1 MFNSPSEKQIIESL
15 KRHFRLH
22 LFDKAF
28 LELNKFNKKDLN
40 AFLNENSW
48 FRSEI
53 SNSSLKAY
61 FKLTGNNKL
70 YKFKNIEVF
79 LIENFTETYVKAVR
93 KNKQFLNDERINFWN
108 EKNFESFSQH
118 LKIWNAI
125 NLKEKEYWDKCERSL
140 KKVKCFSPSTF
151 ISALS
156 IALNEKDK
164 LYNKIP
170 LYFLPRLSRS
180 VDVILEYYLIYNTN
194 PQKDIVE
201 GNKDSSEEINLIL
214 EVLDYIL
221 EWVWYNQKVIDV
233 YVRTEEINLKEEEKF
248 LHSPEEN
255 YEYMLGQKRLNMTK
269 QFYKQKAEEY
279 IYLEKTKIN
288 QLSDNDTFIYCVA
301 TDIFISD
308 LKYNLNESWKDCL
321 MILANKLSALKII
334 HKEIFINKLKE
345 ETLIKLFN
353 KETFSLLVY
362 ENIKKYF
369 DRNSLNLKTE
379 VYPFIKFGDQY
390 LYFSIFHNSSD
401 VFYTMSDLV
410 FEHENAILNKIKM
423 INKLKDNEKN
433 EFEHLKKL
441 KSKINLASNNM
452 ENELVKICRQK
463 GWVKSI
469 SDAELSGK
477 PNEKHLPKGDIDL
490 YIQDETAQI
499 LVQFKR
505 NRISLQTEVIQSE
518 KDYKDEDAA
527 EQLLKAENYLKENP
541 GFCIEKDGYKYAQLQ
556 TNYKKWVVSTS
567 HEWIGNL
574 NDGVRKVNYF
584 ELIHIIQSGF
594 YEINKVNDLI
604 NIIENDTLL
613 KQHLKADPV
622 LLIDPNEHIV
632 NPNFLEINKIKEAD
646 TAFQKNEFE
655 KAIEILVAVLKNE
668 PENVSAICTMA
679 KVYYKDLKYISDLI
693 KKDDL
698 NYEQIK
704 VLYKKAEEYIDKA
717 LNYIPTDPYLNLWKG
732 HLLTKKGEI
741 LNGLKLLKENAQ
753 KFWYVSFKI
762 SDKHLIYRDLM
773 EDYILKRDQLFHQKK
788 LSNDDLTHLNS
799 I

>member
-1 MFNSPSEKQIIESL
+1 MSNKDSKKRVKDEAEEKFAKSNYKDLFSILYESL
-15 KRHFRLH
+15 SIEEFYNFCSKKRWLSRESGRFFFINFLVDQNRLKQFFESPISDR
-22 LFDKAF
+22 L
-28 LELNKFNKKDLN
+28 LKD
-40 AFLNENSW
+40 
-48 FRSEI
+48 
-53 SNSSLKAY
+53 Y
-61 FKLTGNNKL
+61 FKLTGFNKL
-70 YKFKNIEVF
+70 YEFKNLEVF

-93 KNKQFLNDERINFWN
+93 KNKQFLNDERIKFWN

-118 LKIWNAI
+118 LIIWNAI
-125 NLKEKEYWDKCERSL
+125 YLKEKKYWDKCESLL

-156 IALNEKDK
+156 IALNKKDK

-180 VDVILEYYLIYNTN
+180 VDVILEHYLINNTN
-194 PQKDIVE
+194 LQKDIVE
-201 GNKDSSEEINLIL
+201 GDKVTREEIDLIL
-214 EVLDYIL
+214 KVLDCIL
-221 EWVWYNQKVIDV
+221 VWGWYNQKVIDV

-269 QFYKQKAEEY
+269 EFYKQ
-279 IYLEKTKIN
+279 KTKIN

-321 MILANKLSALKII
+321 MILANKLSALKIT

-369 DRNSLNLKTE
+369 NRKFLNLKTE
-379 VYPFIKFGDQY
+379 VYPFIKFGNQY

-401 VFYTMSDLV
+401 VFYTMSDLI
-410 FEHENAILNKIKM
+410 FEHEDEDEKV
-423 INKLKDNEKN
+423 KD
-433 EFEHLKKL
+433 
-441 KSKINLASNNM
+441 LASKNM
-452 ENELVKICRQK
+452 ENELVEICRQK

-477 PNEKHLPKGDIDL
+477 PSDKHLPKGDIDL

-505 NRISLQTEVIQSE
+505 NRISLQTEVIQYE

-527 EQLLKAENYLKENP
+527 KQLLKAENYLKENP
-541 GFCIEKDGYKYAQLQ
+541 VFCIEKDGYKYAQLQ

-584 ELIHIIQSGF
+584 ELIHIIQSSF
-594 YEINKVNDLI
+594 YEINTVNDLI
-604 NIIENDTLL
+604 YHIENETLL
-613 KQHLKADPV
+613 KRHLKEDPV

-632 NPNFLEINKIKEAD
+632 NPNFLENNKIKEAD
-646 TAFQKNEFE
+646 TAFENDEYE
-655 KAIEILVAVLKNE
+655 KAIEILDAVLKNE
-668 PENVSAICTMA
+668 PENISAICTMA
-679 KVYYKDLKYISDLI
+679 KVYYKDLKYISYLI

-698 NYEQIK
+698 NADQIK
-704 VLYKKAEEYIDKA
+704 VLYEKAEEYIDKA
-717 LNYIPTDPYLNLWKG
+717 LKYIPTDPCLKRWKG

-741 LNGLKLLKENAQ
+741 LKGLKLLKENAQ

-762 SDKHLIYRDLM
+762 LDKPLIYRDLM
-773 EDYILKRDQLFHQKK
+773 EDYDLKRDQLFHQKK
-788 LSNDDLTHLNS
+788 LSDDDLTHLNS